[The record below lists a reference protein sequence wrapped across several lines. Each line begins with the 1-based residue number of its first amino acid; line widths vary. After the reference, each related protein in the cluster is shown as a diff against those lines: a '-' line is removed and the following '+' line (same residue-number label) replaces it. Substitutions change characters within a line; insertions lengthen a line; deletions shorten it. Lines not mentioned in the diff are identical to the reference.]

1 MYKYFLQNKI
11 FSNRYLF
18 SFFIAILFASLFII
32 TFSFAQKVFA
42 LDIVVT
48 EEVTINATVAGVII
62 SPPSGGGGVSIPN
75 TSVRFSGRAYP
86 SATVSL
92 LKNGKL
98 QSSVEADDKAYFSIT
113 LPEKYD
119 GDVLY
124 TLYAKDTS
132 NTKSLFLNF
141 PLHIQ
146 SGYLTY
152 LDGIL
157 FAPTISTDKSESLA
171 GDYLTVFGHAIP
183 KGKMQISIDGEVKK
197 TFTLSAKNDG
207 TYKTV
212 LPLGDLPRGEYV
224 VYINYEN
231 DARISRLV
239 NLVIGNV
246 NIFKA
251 PETEDL
257 PGDCNKD
264 SIINLTDFSVL
275 AFWYGKNNPP
285 KCVDT
290 NNDNIINLTDFS
302 ILAFYWNG

>member
-1 MYKYFLQNKI
+1 MYKYILKKKISHNRYI
-11 FSNRYLF
+11 FSVILFFIF
-18 SFFIAILFASLFII
+18 SFLFLNQAL
-32 TFSFAQKVFA
+32 A
-42 LDIVVT
+42 LDIVAT

-62 SPPSGGGGVSIPN
+62 TPPSGGGGGGVSIPN

-86 SATVSL
+86 NATVYL

-98 QSSVEADDKAYFSIT
+98 QTSVVADNTAYFSIT

-119 GDVLY
+119 SDILY
-124 TLYAKDTS
+124 TLYAKDL
-132 NTKSLFLNF
+132 NGNKSLFLNF

-146 SGYLTY
+146 TGYLTY

-157 FAPTISTDKSESLA
+157 FAPTVSTDKSDSLV
-171 GDYLTVFGHAIP
+171 GDYLTVYGNAIP
-183 KGKMQISIDGEVKK
+183 RGKMQITVVGIAKK
-197 TFTLSAKNDG
+197 TFTLNAKNDG
-207 TYKTV
+207 SYKTV
-212 LPLGDLPRGEYV
+212 IPLGDLPKGEYV

-231 DARISRLV
+231 DTRISRLV
-239 NLVIGNV
+239 SLVIGEV
-246 NIFKA
+246 NIFKG
-251 PETEDL
+251 PEGDEL
-257 PGDCNKD
+257 PGDCNVD
-264 SIINLTDFSVL
+264 GIINLTDFSVL